1 MQSPLASSFHTAVY
15 DPARRGIH
23 SGLAQE
29 WGYETFGAVQGFDW
43 AGKSEK
49 FSQAGEGL
57 TGSQIELSHC
67 ALGQLRAWPPCRP
80 GADKTDCCVRPAA
93 LPSPIVCK
101 DKRDAD
107 GPTLWQGRRARE
119 ETADPGSSSGHLL
132 GQRTQGPL
140 RLPGPQ
146 RGPVGGGATLRG
158 FSHQPL
164 NSPSDPLALCGSP
177 PLGNQQIAGG
187 LSPVTG
193 IKWPTSRFS
202 YKTLSPEVG
211 TQC

>member
-67 ALGQLRAWPPCRP
+67 ALGQPRAWPPCRP
-80 GADKTDCCVRPAA
+80 GADKTDCCVRPAV

-107 GPTLWQGRRARE
+107 GPTLWQGRR
-119 ETADPGSSSGHLL
+119 PGRRQL
-132 GQRTQGPL
+132 TQAAQAATSWGSAP
-140 RLPGPQ
+140 
-146 RGPVGGGATLRG
+146 RGPSGCPDLSDAQWEAARLSEASAT
-158 FSHQPL
+158 SH
-164 NSPSDPLALCGSP
+164 
-177 PLGNQQIAGG
+177 
-187 LSPVTG
+187 
-193 IKWPTSRFS
+193 
-202 YKTLSPEVG
+202 
-211 TQC
+211 